1 MDAGPSH
8 SRRVVFACLL
18 AECSS
23 PHWVWWLDRCIISLS
38 SLDVVHL
45 LCAFPF
51 PTLLDESTSIM
62 LSKGFPTCQQVL
74 PGFL

>member
-18 AECSS
+18 ARDCSS

-45 LCAFPF
+45 
-51 PTLLDESTSIM
+51 
-62 LSKGFPTCQQVL
+62 
-74 PGFL
+74 